1 MNGAALLAAKLPDDR
16 TAALVTSPVSVRY
29 LCGISVENAVMLVS
43 KEESVLFAPENECRR
58 VGGMIAGITVR
69 TAHSKRELLELLIKF
84 GIKRVLTEADRLSV
98 SEFNVFKDTL
108 HYAELDGSDLLS
120 SELMKLREVK
130 SERELSMINRAQE
143 ICDKAYERILGSVRK
158 GQTERQTASL
168 LSYYLMEYGAED
180 IAFPTVVLSGENTS
194 NPYLKPSNRKIRE
207 GDFLT
212 MEFGAKYKEFSAVM
226 CRTVCA
232 GTVGAAKENAY
243 HGVVCAIADGLK
255 VLRSGLGAKVA
266 ESVAKATLNA
276 WSIDKY
282 YISPFAH
289 GIGLEINE
297 PPLLGAGSADMLK
310 SGNVLAV
317 SCAVSVPGKFGIKI
331 GDMVVITDEGCI
343 DLTKSDKSQV
353 RI

>member
-1 MNGAALLAAKLPDDR
+1 MNGAALLAARLPDER
-16 TAALVTSPVSVRY
+16 TAALITSPVSVRY
-29 LCGISVENAVMLVS
+29 LCGISVKNAVMLIF
-43 KEESVLFAPENECRR
+43 KEESVLLAAENECQR
-58 VGGMIAGITVR
+58 VGGTLAGIKVKNV
-69 TAHSKRELLELLIKF
+69 HSRSELLELLIKF
-84 GIKRVLTEADRLSV
+84 GIKRVLTEADRISV
-98 SEFNVFKDTL
+98 AEFNVFKDTL
-108 HYAELDGSDLLS
+108 HYAELDCSDLLS

-130 SERELSMINRAQE
+130 SQREIAMISRAQE

-158 GQTERQTASL
+158 GQTERQAASL

-180 IAFPTVVLSGENTS
+180 LAFPTVVLSGENTS
-194 NPYLKPSNRKIRE
+194 NPYLKPSDRKIRE
-207 GDFLT
+207 GDFLM
-212 MEFGAKYKEFSAVM
+212 MEFGAKYRGFSAVM

-232 GTVGAAKENAY
+232 GAVGAAKENAY
-243 HGVVCAIADGLK
+243 HGVVCATADGLK
-255 VLRSGLGAKVA
+255 ALRSGLGAKVA

-289 GIGLEINE
+289 GIGLELNE
-297 PPLLGAGSADMLK
+297 PPFLGAGSADMLK

-331 GDMVVITDEGCI
+331 GDMAVITDEGCI
-343 DLTKSDKSQV
+343 DLTKADKSQV